1 MRNELLKELKLEDL
15 QGENRELAECIGM
28 EAFIRLVEYVYLLRN
43 RPLIY
48 STAGYTAHSRARQK
62 DL

>member
-28 EAFIRLVEYVYLLRN
+28 EAFIRLVDV
-43 RPLIY
+43 
-48 STAGYTAHSRARQK
+48 
-62 DL
+62 